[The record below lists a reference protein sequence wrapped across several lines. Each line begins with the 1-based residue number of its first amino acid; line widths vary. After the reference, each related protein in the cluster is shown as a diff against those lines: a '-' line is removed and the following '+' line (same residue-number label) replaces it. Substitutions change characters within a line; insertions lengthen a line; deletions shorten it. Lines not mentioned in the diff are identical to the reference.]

1 MQSRLTKSPAQ
12 KNRSPKS
19 PLKLKASAITRA
31 AAPEQQPQQPK
42 VEDYL
47 NEDLNSRA
55 VPEQEPA
62 AIEERK
68 QVMMPRQESM
78 TSSVFNANQLT
89 NMQDHFMEIMNN
101 EQVEDVVDLNEK
113 FLAMALGGIEVT
125 ELAVL

>member
-1 MQSRLTKSPAQ
+1 M
-12 KNRSPKS
+12 
-19 PLKLKASAITRA
+19 
-31 AAPEQQPQQPK
+31 
-42 VEDYL
+42 
-47 NEDLNSRA
+47 
-55 VPEQEPA
+55 PEQEPA

>member
-1 MQSRLTKSPAQ
+1 M
-12 KNRSPKS
+12 
-19 PLKLKASAITRA
+19 
-31 AAPEQQPQQPK
+31 
-42 VEDYL
+42 
-47 NEDLNSRA
+47 
-55 VPEQEPA
+55 EQEPT

-125 ELAVL
+125 ELAML

>member
-1 MQSRLTKSPAQ
+1 M
-12 KNRSPKS
+12 
-19 PLKLKASAITRA
+19 
-31 AAPEQQPQQPK
+31 
-42 VEDYL
+42 
-47 NEDLNSRA
+47 
-55 VPEQEPA
+55 EQEPA

-125 ELAVL
+125 ELAML

>member
-1 MQSRLTKSPAQ
+1 
-12 KNRSPKS
+12 
-19 PLKLKASAITRA
+19 
-31 AAPEQQPQQPK
+31 
-42 VEDYL
+42 
-47 NEDLNSRA
+47 
-55 VPEQEPA
+55 
-62 AIEERK
+62 
-68 QVMMPRQESM
+68 MPRQESM

>member
-1 MQSRLTKSPAQ
+1 M
-12 KNRSPKS
+12 
-19 PLKLKASAITRA
+19 
-31 AAPEQQPQQPK
+31 
-42 VEDYL
+42 V
-47 NEDLNSRA
+47 
-55 VPEQEPA
+55 EQEPA

-125 ELAVL
+125 ELAML

>member
-1 MQSRLTKSPAQ
+1 ML
-12 KNRSPKS
+12 
-19 PLKLKASAITRA
+19 
-31 AAPEQQPQQPK
+31 
-42 VEDYL
+42 
-47 NEDLNSRA
+47 
-55 VPEQEPA
+55 EQEPA

-68 QVMMPRQESM
+68 QVTMPRQESM

>member
-1 MQSRLTKSPAQ
+1 M
-12 KNRSPKS
+12 
-19 PLKLKASAITRA
+19 
-31 AAPEQQPQQPK
+31 
-42 VEDYL
+42 
-47 NEDLNSRA
+47 
-55 VPEQEPA
+55 PEQEPA

-125 ELAVL
+125 ELALL

>member
-1 MQSRLTKSPAQ
+1 M
-12 KNRSPKS
+12 
-19 PLKLKASAITRA
+19 
-31 AAPEQQPQQPK
+31 
-42 VEDYL
+42 
-47 NEDLNSRA
+47 
-55 VPEQEPA
+55 EQEPA

-125 ELAVL
+125 ELAIL

>member
-1 MQSRLTKSPAQ
+1 
-12 KNRSPKS
+12 
-19 PLKLKASAITRA
+19 
-31 AAPEQQPQQPK
+31 
-42 VEDYL
+42 
-47 NEDLNSRA
+47 
-55 VPEQEPA
+55 
-62 AIEERK
+62 
-68 QVMMPRQESM
+68 MMPRQESM

>member
-1 MQSRLTKSPAQ
+1 ML
-12 KNRSPKS
+12 
-19 PLKLKASAITRA
+19 
-31 AAPEQQPQQPK
+31 
-42 VEDYL
+42 
-47 NEDLNSRA
+47 
-55 VPEQEPA
+55 EQEPA

>member
-1 MQSRLTKSPAQ
+1 ML
-12 KNRSPKS
+12 
-19 PLKLKASAITRA
+19 
-31 AAPEQQPQQPK
+31 
-42 VEDYL
+42 
-47 NEDLNSRA
+47 
-55 VPEQEPA
+55 EQEPA

-68 QVMMPRQESM
+68 QVLMPRQESM